1 MREVRCLTKNIIA
14 ILSVVACIFILVS
27 AIFVRPTIIN
37 TEYTITVDKTITGS
51 DREVLSQEFEKYKND
66 LKQNY
71 AENIE
76 QFNSKFNLLLA
87 LVGIAVTV
95 WVGLNIYNLVD
106 RVQIDI
112 LAKKQKHIT
121 ESISMTNE
129 ELKNLRT
136 GIEAIKGDKQDFE
149 KKTQESILA
158 LAEYVDKANKEKQE
172 LQQMVQGINESIKE
186 ISTQTKEL
194 QERNNTLDSAKRI
207 VNRL

>member
-27 AIFVRPTIIN
+27 AIFIRPTIVN
-37 TEYTITVDKTITGS
+37 SEYTITVDKTITGS

-71 AENIE
+71 AENIK
-76 QFNSKFNLLLA
+76 QLNSKFNLLLA

-112 LAKKQKHIT
+112 LAKKQKDIT
-121 ESISMTNE
+121 ESI
-129 ELKNLRT
+129 T
-136 GIEAIKGDKQDFE
+136 GISN
-149 KKTQESILA
+149 SISNFNS
-158 LAEYVDKANKEKQE
+158 EIEV
-172 LQQMVQGINESIKE
+172 
-186 ISTQTKEL
+186 ISTEIETIKNEKRDL
-194 QERNNTLDSAKRI
+194 QKSIEDIHNSIEKLGEIAEDLDRRKIGFDSY
-207 VNRL
+207 LPSGL